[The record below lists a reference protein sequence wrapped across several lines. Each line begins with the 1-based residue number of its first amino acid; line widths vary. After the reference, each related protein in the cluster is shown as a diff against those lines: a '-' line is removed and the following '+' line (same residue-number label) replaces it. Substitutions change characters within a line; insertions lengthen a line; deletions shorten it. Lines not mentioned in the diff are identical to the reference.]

1 MGLQSP
7 LQCTVAL
14 FLKGNTPMQTA
25 LAIIGTAA
33 VSSALQTLIPEGH
46 LLSLILLAGGT
57 VALTFSVF
65 VDLSGE

>member
-1 MGLQSP
+1 
-7 LQCTVAL
+7 
-14 FLKGNTPMQTA
+14 MQTA

-57 VALTFSVF
+57 VALTFAVF